1 MQSRIV
7 DTPSNDALG
16 EFRSTW
22 VLVTNNTAF
31 LDQPRQSPP
40 TPCRIDPIPTLRPWT
55 DDYSSLLPL
64 LFRGHD

>member
-7 DTPSNDALG
+7 DTPSNEALG

-31 LDQPRQSPP
+31 LTSPAVAP
-40 TPCRIDPIPTLRPWT
+40 YVLPINPIPTLRPWT